1 MILQQ
6 SMSTKDAKKASR
18 ADRTALESCHI
29 AVQIGANTVV
39 KSVVQ
44 RLFSVG
50 VMVEVLKVTFVC

>member
-1 MILQQ
+1 
-6 SMSTKDAKKASR
+6 MSNEDAKKVCR

-29 AVQIGANTVV
+29 AVQTGANTAVE
-39 KSVVQ
+39 SVVQ